1 MQTVTK
7 PREGVK
13 KKMNEALN
21 LLMTEHLYRYAVIVA
36 LCMLAMV
43 VAMAIDLVFGV
54 KKAKEN
60 GEATTSRGFKKTC
73 DKARKYFSP
82 YIVTVCIDLIACV
95 VVGLPVFS
103 MIWAAYCIFCEFISV
118 REKAWKKA
126 EIRKQERTM
135 QVVLE
140 NKEDIAKALMAAL
153 REMQNQGKEDE
164 NGSD

>member
-1 MQTVTK
+1 MS
-7 PREGVK
+7 
-13 KKMNEALN
+13 EALMA
-21 LLMTEHLYRYAVIVA
+21 LLDEHLYRFALIIA
-36 LCMLAMV
+36 LCMAAMV
-43 VAMAIDLVFGV
+43 VAMAIDLIFGV
-54 KKAKEN
+54 RKAKEN
-60 GEATTSRGFKKTC
+60 GEATTSCGFKKTC

-82 YIVTVCIDLIACV
+82 FIVTVCIDIIACV
-95 VVGLPVFS
+95 VVSVPIFS

-153 REMQNQGKEDE
+153 REMQKQGKEEDDGGE
-164 NGSD
+164 